1 MIISSLF
8 LGEINVPSNHSQ
20 TKSYLLASLLGA
32 IGAGLALYHL
42 WARPWQL
49 RWGATPPE
57 VDGDRPDDN
66 LVPSPRYET
75 TRAVTIRASVAR
87 VWPWLIQIGYQRG
100 GFYSYDW
107 LENLAG
113 LEISSIDH
121 IDPGLQRLK
130 VGHSVLIAPETP
142 LAVARLEPNRF
153 LVLHNTMNPF
163 NAQTVDLHDPAPGPY
178 MDWSWTFVLEELD
191 ESTTRLVVR
200 VRGRYEPRW
209 LAPLFYALLE
219 PAHFLMERK
228 MMLGIKERA
237 ERLYGV
243 EATYE

>member
-1 MIISSLF
+1 L
-8 LGEINVPSNHSQ
+8 
-20 TKSYLLASLLGA
+20 
-32 IGAGLALYHL
+32 
-42 WARPWQL
+42 
-49 RWGATPPE
+49 
-57 VDGDRPDDN
+57 
-66 LVPSPRYET
+66 YET
-75 TRAVTIRASVAR
+75 TRAITIGAAADK

-113 LEISSIDH
+113 LEISSADH

-130 VGHSVLIAPETP
+130 VGDSVLIAPETP
-142 LAVARLEPNRF
+142 LAVARLEPNRL

-163 NAQTVDLHDPAPGPY
+163 NAQTVDLDDPATGPFL
-178 MDWSWTFVLEELD
+178 DWSWTLALVKLN

-200 VRGRYEPRW
+200 VRGSYEPPW
-209 LAPLFYALLE
+209 LAPLVYALLE

-237 ERLYGV
+237 EKG
-243 EATYE
+243 EAEIEIKSISVD

>member
-1 MIISSLF
+1 MAKKRNALLF
-8 LGEINVPSNHSQ
+8 AAGV
-20 TKSYLLASLLGA
+20 ASGL
-32 IGAGLALYHL
+32 GLALYHL
-42 WARPWQL
+42 VVRPWQL

-57 VDGDRPDDN
+57 VDSSRPGDD
-66 LVPSPRYET
+66 LVPNPMYET
-75 TRAVTIRASVAR
+75 TRAITIGAAADE

-113 LEISSIDH
+113 LEISSADH

-130 VGHSVLIAPETP
+130 VGDGVLIAPETP
-142 LAVARLEPNRF
+142 LAVARLELNRL
-153 LVLHNTMNPF
+153 LVLQNTMNPF
-163 NAQTVDLHDPAPGPY
+163 NAQTVDLDDPAPGPY
-178 MDWSWTFVLEELD
+178 LDWSWTFVLEELD

-219 PAHFLMERK
+219 PVHFLMERK

-237 ERLYGV
+237 ERLYDF
-243 EATYE
+243 EATYEGTGP

>member
-1 MIISSLF
+1 MARQRSDLLF
-8 LGEINVPSNHSQ
+8 
-20 TKSYLLASLLGA
+20 AAGA
-32 IGAGLALYHL
+32 ATGIALALYHL
-42 WARPWQL
+42 VVRPWQL

-57 VDGDRPDDN
+57 VDGSRPGDD
-66 LVPSPRYET
+66 LVPNPMYET
-75 TRAVTIRASVAR
+75 TRAITIGAAADE

-113 LEISSIDH
+113 LEISSADH

-130 VGHSVLIAPETP
+130 VGDSVLIAPETP
-142 LAVARLEPNRF
+142 LAVARLEPNRL

-163 NAQTVDLHDPAPGPY
+163 NAQTVDLDDPAPGPFI
-178 MDWSWTFVLEELD
+178 DWSWAFVLEELD

-200 VRGRYEPRW
+200 VRGRYEPPW

-228 MMLGIKERA
+228 MMLGIKQRA
-237 ERLYGV
+237 EKVKLRLR
-243 EATYE
+243 